1 MNRNEFENWMKDKVE
16 EQQFLPSEDLWLKLH
31 TDLQKPAAGQKKAF
45 FLPWMKIA
53 ASVLVI
59 LSLGV
64 ATTYFIKDNN
74 QQENAIVINKKQNN
88 LPQQTNKQNA
98 LPVTHTPTT
107 NNIAKILPNANNKA
121 NKAFVAADTYVK
133 PQQNNNPF
141 VKNKEE
147 IPTQEIA
154 QTHKQEQKN
163 QVEILPE
170 KENKN
175 YANNNRNRQ
184 PLPDTDNNLYVRN
197 NKEQQAINLGMAAN
211 IGKSSISDL
220 VGYQVG
226 VVGRGNISKRIF
238 VEAGISV
245 ASNTV
250 SYSNQHSF
258 PGVAMGSDGLTNH
271 ANNTTTNVQANYS
284 RNVISVGVTPS
295 VGIKVTKKLSLST
308 GGALYRNL
316 NPSLALT
323 NEKDIE
329 SAALSKDIISTSQ
342 KVSNW
347 DIGVTCNADYKV
359 TKNLSFNI
367 NYRQG
372 LTDYLQKNNK
382 YEKNSGVQL
391 GLKFLFGK

>member
-16 EQQFLPSEDLWLKLH
+16 DQQFLPSEDLWLKLQA
-31 TDLQKPAAGQKKAF
+31 DLQKPVAGQKKVF

-53 ASVLVI
+53 ASVLII

-64 ATTYFIKDNN
+64 ATRYFIRNN
-74 QQENAIVINKKQNN
+74 DQQGNVIIATEKQNKIS
-88 LPQQTNKQNA
+88 QQTNDSKQNT
-98 LPVTHTPTT
+98 PSVT
-107 NNIAKILPNANNKA
+107 IAPAANNVA
-121 NKAFVAADTYVK
+121 SVQPAINKNPNKGFSNHYLK
-133 PQQNNNPF
+133 PQQSNSPF
-141 VKNKEE
+141 IKNKEE
-147 IPTQEIA
+147 IANPVMV
-154 QTHKQEQKN
+154 QTNKPEQKN

-170 KENKN
+170 KEHKN
-175 YANNNRNRQ
+175 YANNNREQQ
-184 PLPDTDNNLYVRN
+184 PLPDLNSPLYVKNDR
-197 NKEQQAINLGMAAN
+197 ERQAVNLGMSAN
-211 IGKSSISDL
+211 VGKSTISDL
-220 VGYQVG
+220 GYQVG

-258 PGVAMGSDGLTNH
+258 PGVEIGSDGLTNY
-271 ANNTTTNVQANYS
+271 ANNTTTNVRANYS

-295 VGIKVTKKLSLST
+295 VGVKVTQRLSLST
-308 GGALYRNL
+308 GGAVYRNL

-342 KVSNW
+342 KISNW

-367 NYRQG
+367 NYRKG
-372 LTDYLQKNNK
+372 ITDYLQKNNK

>member
-16 EQQFLPSEDLWLKLH
+16 DQQFLPSEDLWLKLQA
-31 TDLQKPAAGQKKAF
+31 DLQKPAAGQKKVF
-45 FLPWMKIA
+45 FLPWMKMA
-53 ASVLVI
+53 ASVLII

-64 ATTYFIKDNN
+64 ATRYFIKNNDRQDNV
-74 QQENAIVINKKQNN
+74 IVATEKQNKAS
-88 LPQQTNKQNA
+88 QQINDSKQNT
-98 LPVTHTPTT
+98 PSVTITPTT
-107 NNIAKILPNANNKA
+107 DNLTRVQPAVNKNS
-121 NKAFVAADTYVK
+121 NKVFHTSDRYLK
-133 PQQNNNPF
+133 PQQNNNLF
-141 VKNKEE
+141 IKNKEE
-147 IPTQEIA
+147 ITNPVIV
-154 QTHKQEQKN
+154 QTNKPEQKN

-170 KENKN
+170 KEHKN
-175 YANNNRNRQ
+175 YANNNRQ
-184 PLPDTDNNLYVRN
+184 PLPDMDGPLYVKN
-197 NKEQQAINLGMAAN
+197 NKEHQAINLGMSAN
-211 IGKSSISDL
+211 VGKSTISDL
-220 VGYQVG
+220 GYQVG

-258 PGVAMGSDGLTNH
+258 PGVEIGSDGLTNY

-295 VGIKVTKKLSLST
+295 IGVKVTQRLSLST
-308 GGALYRNL
+308 GGAVYRNL

-323 NEKDIE
+323 NENDIE

-342 KVSNW
+342 KISNW
-347 DIGVTCNADYKV
+347 DVGVTCNADYKV

-367 NYRQG
+367 NYRKG
-372 LTDYLQKNNK
+372 ITDYLQKNNK
-382 YEKNSGVQL
+382 YEKNSGIQL

>member
-16 EQQFLPSEDLWLKLH
+16 DQQFLPSEDLWLKLQA
-31 TDLQKPAAGQKKAF
+31 DLQKPAAGQKKVF
-45 FLPWMKIA
+45 FLPWMKMA
-53 ASVLVI
+53 ASVLII

-64 ATTYFIKDNN
+64 ATRYFIKNNDREDNV
-74 QQENAIVINKKQNN
+74 IVATEKQNKAS
-88 LPQQTNKQNA
+88 QQINDSKQNTP
-98 LPVTHTPTT
+98 PVTITPTT
-107 NNIAKILPNANNKA
+107 DNIARLQPAVNKNL
-121 NKAFVAADTYVK
+121 NKVFHTSDRYLK
-133 PQQNNNPF
+133 PQQNNNLF
-141 VKNKEE
+141 IKDKEE
-147 IPTQEIA
+147 ITNPVMV
-154 QTHKQEQKN
+154 QTNKPEEKN

-170 KENKN
+170 NEHKN
-175 YANNNRNRQ
+175 YVNNRQ
-184 PLPDTDNNLYVRN
+184 PLPDPYGPLYVKN
-197 NKEQQAINLGMAAN
+197 NNEHQAINLGMSAN
-211 IGKSSISDL
+211 VGKSTISDL
-220 VGYQVG
+220 GYQVG
-226 VVGRGNISKRIF
+226 VVGHGNISKRIF

-258 PGVAMGSDGLTNH
+258 PGVEIGSDGLTNY

-295 VGIKVTKKLSLST
+295 IGVKVTQRLSLST
-308 GGALYRNL
+308 GGAVYRNL

-323 NEKDIE
+323 NENDIE

-342 KVSNW
+342 KISNW
-347 DIGVTCNADYKV
+347 DVGVTCNADYKV

-367 NYRQG
+367 NYRKG
-372 LTDYLQKNNK
+372 ITDYLQKNNK